1 MIALAIVLW
10 ALLIGALLFAYYAR
24 YVEPSNIVVTERTI
38 RIPHLPEALR
48 GLRIVHLSD
57 FHCQRKQ
64 SIERSSRRAVELA
77 MGLNADLIVI
87 TGDLFDICNEAAHCS
102 YQLEG
107 LSAPLGVWAVPGNHD
122 MAHNDPFT
130 TMQAPPEKVE
140 VLRRVLSGL
149 GIRLL
154 ENASETIAVDGA
166 RLAIAGSDDLGFGR
180 DDVAAAMRGTAGADL
195 VILLGHTP
203 DIIDDP
209 HAAGADLLL
218 CGHTHGGQIQLPGIG
233 SPWAPVWRDRRR
245 AAGLLRANGQL
256 CYVSRGVASATR
268 ARFNC
273 HPEVALLTLER
284 GEETEAIE
292 VPVRRN
298 VSSHTVHE
306 EAAL

>member
-1 MIALAIVLW
+1 MIIFALILW
-10 ALLIGALLFAYYAR
+10 ALLIGAVLFACYAR
-24 YVEPSNIVVTERTI
+24 YIEPAKIVVTERTI
-38 RIPHLPEALR
+38 RVPHLPEGLR
-48 GLRIVHLSD
+48 GLRVVHLSD
-57 FHCQRKQ
+57 FHCQRKA
-64 SIERSSRRAVELA
+64 SIERSSRRAIDLA
-77 MGLNADLIVI
+77 MGLNADLIAI
-87 TGDLFDICNEAAHCS
+87 TGDIFDICNEAARCS
-102 YQLEG
+102 HQLEG

-130 TMQAPPEKVE
+130 TMQAPPESVE
-140 VLRRVLSGL
+140 VLRRVLREI

-154 ENASETIAVDGA
+154 ENTSETIAVDGA

-209 HAAGADLLL
+209 HAAGADLVL

-245 AAGLLRANGQL
+245 ASGLLRANGRL

-284 GEETEAIE
+284 GDETEAVE

-298 VSSHTVHE
+298 GSSRNAYK